1 MQVCL
6 RLFGTLPSYYQG
18 DYPPTGL
25 DLETVHN
32 ISVAELIEF
41 VELPQE
47 QVAIVSINGMLAKAA
62 DTIPARAEVKFFQPL
77 NGG

>member
-1 MQVCL
+1 MQVFL
-6 RLFGTLPSYYQG
+6 RLFGTLPSHYPG

-25 DLETVHN
+25 DLETVQN

-47 QVAIVSINGMLAKAA
+47 QVAIVTINGMLAKAA
-62 DTIPARAEVKFFQPL
+62 DIIPVKAVVKFFQPL
-77 NGG
+77 HGG